1 MNKIYAPCILVALTS
16 FAFAQEGQQV
26 KPTAAMEKYREY
38 RYAATEP
45 VFGLSKV
52 KKLIKGIKADEED
65 NRIMAEKTY
74 NALSVEE
81 KFTYAMIHGE
91 NNSQNCDVMPW
102 VVGEDKKIFGYFAG
116 IFGDEAAWSDRQRSF
131 LKNNRTKVVTL
142 LRSTIKTRN
151 RVGVNLKHAIME
163 IDAVELIPDVIAV
176 YNTNKK
182 DQDILT
188 LLNLLMREGKY
199 KPFLESAT
207 FTKLYGPDANY
218 QASIEA
224 NTANQKLVISRAT
237 DFYKSRKK

>member
-1 MNKIYAPCILVALTS
+1 MNKIYAPCIFVVLTS
-16 FAFAQEGQQV
+16 FAFAQDGQPV
-26 KPTAAMEKYREY
+26 KPTREMEKYREY

-45 VFGLSKV
+45 TFGLSKV

-65 NRIMAEKTY
+65 NRIMSEKTY
-74 NALSVEE
+74 NSLSVEE

-91 NNSQNCDVMPW
+91 NSSQNCDVMPW

-131 LKNNRTKVVTL
+131 LKNNRTKVVSL
-142 LRSTIKTRN
+142 MRSTIKTRQ
-151 RVGVNLKHAIME
+151 RVGVNFKHTIME
-163 IDAVELIPDVIAV
+163 LDAFELIPDIIAV
-176 YNTNKK
+176 YNVNKK

-188 LLNLLMREGKY
+188 VLNLLMREGKY

-207 FTKLYGPDANY
+207 CKKLYGPDANY

-224 NTANQKLVISRAT
+224 NAANQKLVISRAT
-237 DFYKSRKK
+237 EYYKSRKK